1 MKIGEKAKVAV
12 ALTATIEPSE
22 AIPNLLI
29 RHPSERLGEYLKS
42 IQWWSKLANQH
53 GFDLFVF
60 ENSGR
65 TSDLSKFESESVS
78 VVPAPIQDPTEV
90 IRGKGAG
97 ESLILSFASKVL
109 CDYALVLKCTGRLQV
124 LNAPDLLSRHL
135 SVPSAQVMISWNA
148 NFSQVDTRCFSVRP
162 AFLREWMSAIESEVS
177 DDQGFDLE
185 SQSAGWLLTQ
195 ILAGHQIMDFSRSPA
210 IVGRSGSEGVSYS
223 QRKARARLL
232 IEGVVRGRLRTDPR

>member
-1 MKIGEKAKVAV
+1 MKIGETAKIAI
-12 ALTATIEPSE
+12 ALTATLEPSE

-29 RHPSERLGEYLKS
+29 RDSSERLGEYSRS
-42 IQWWSKLANQH
+42 IHWWSKLANQN

-65 TSDLSKFESESVS
+65 ASDLAIFESESVS
-78 VVPAPIQDPTEV
+78 IIPVPIQNPTEV

-97 ESLILSFASKVL
+97 ESLILSLASKVL
-109 CDYALVLKCTGRLQV
+109 SDYALVFKCTGRLRV
-124 LNAPDLLSRHL
+124 LNAPDLMSRHL
-135 SVPSAQVMISWNA
+135 SVPSAQAMISWNA

-195 ILAGHQIMDFSRSPA
+195 ILAGHQIMDFPRSPA

-223 QRKARARLL
+223 QRKALARLL
-232 IEGVVRGRLRTDPR
+232 IERVTRGRLKTDPR